1 MLLKGKKA
9 LVTGS
14 SRGIGKEVVRRFIE
28 EGAEVWGLC
37 TKPSASK
44 AEMEA
49 FAKEK
54 GSVFHEIY
62 ADCGNAEGLT
72 ETVKKA
78 LEESGGFDVLVNNAG
93 ITRDGLSFRMKLSDW
108 EDVLRVNLTGVFV
121 ASQIVSSDMIRK
133 RAGSIINMTSIVGL
147 HGQGGQVNYSA
158 SKAGLIGFTKSLA
171 KETAGRGVRVN
182 AIAPGYI
189 ETDMTAAV
197 NEEMRKAWVD
207 GIPLKRAG
215 QPLDIANAAVFL
227 ASDLSLYITAQV
239 LGVDGGLGAQ
249 AVPAYDQNDDI
260 EYIITVYEPNTQLWT
275 SDFTKR
281 RD

>member
-78 LEESGGFDVLVNNAG
+78 LEESGGFDVLINNAG

-197 NEEMRKAWVD
+197 NEEMRKTWID

-239 LGVDGGLGAQ
+239 LGVDGGLGA
-249 AVPAYDQNDDI
+249 
-260 EYIITVYEPNTQLWT
+260 
-275 SDFTKR
+275 
-281 RD
+281 

>member
-1 MLLKGKKA
+1 MMLLKGKKA

-37 TKPSASK
+37 TKPSVSK

-54 GSVFHEIY
+54 GSAFHEIY

-78 LEESGGFDVLVNNAG
+78 LEESGGFDILVNNAG

-197 NEEMRKAWVD
+197 NEEMRKAWVE

-215 QPLDIANAAVFL
+215 RPLDIANAAVFL

-239 LGVDGGLGAQ
+239 LGVDGGLGA
-249 AVPAYDQNDDI
+249 
-260 EYIITVYEPNTQLWT
+260 
-275 SDFTKR
+275 
-281 RD
+281 